1 MRGLS
6 VLALFLSALLLV
18 APAFGQ
24 STNATL
30 TGTISDSSG
39 AVLPGVT
46 VTATNAATGVV
57 SNVIT
62 NESGSY
68 NIPSL
73 LPGAY
78 KVSAELPGFQ
88 TQARTDVRLGNGD
101 QIRLNF
107 TLQVGGA
114 NTTVEVSEPVDTLLA
129 VSSSSVGEVINQNRV
144 SDLPTTTNNVLDIYR
159 LIPGIRIDDTSN
171 TGSVSGLGGLGT
183 VNITRDGVD
192 NVGAARFGGSLG
204 GATYMSPDLI
214 GEIRIVVAPVDAE
227 MGRGNGQ
234 FQFMTRSGTNDFHGT
249 GLWDIRNTALD
260 ANTWANN
267 KTVNPVTGAWKPTP
281 QNWYNNH
288 EFTASVGGPIVKN
301 KTFFFALYD
310 QALINGRTLQNP
322 TVLTPCARRG
332 IFRYFDN
339 WNNGNSFQP
348 TVSSGFTPTIA
359 VVDGSGN
366 PVMPKTNPNGTPFT
380 GSLHYVSVFGT
391 VLNPA
396 AVSGDCSNVQT
407 GPAPT
412 ANGAWDQYRTGVD
425 PSGFTTKFLGAMPV
439 SNNYEV
445 GDGLNTAGYKW
456 TRQENSGSESIFA
469 VGPTVSAVNGDGRK
483 QINTKIDHNF
493 NSKNK
498 IALTYTFEDSSGNA
512 NYESW
517 PGGFRGKSFRHPQ
530 LLAANFTS
538 TLSPNL
544 INEFRLGLRREGG
557 NTSNGLT
564 NPDSGKKNQG
574 FFPNYGGYPVFIGPG
589 AGATNFQASQ
599 ILGGGTTADYHDITN
614 LWSITD
620 SVGWTHGK
628 HAFKFGG
635 EVRLT
640 HSLGYDS
647 GVATT
652 SIPRVLGG
660 DAPSALIPASA
671 TTGAAFAGLA
681 GTTASGNNAAFRNLL
696 SFLAGSVNQIN
707 QFYYVQNPKNLDT
720 FENYL
725 TFPDRI
731 RNTVQNEGDLFFKDD
746 WKITKA
752 LTINMGVR
760 WERYGVPYESSGLM
774 PLPTDGPNAIFG
786 VSGRDF
792 TGWMKPGIRA
802 GLTVPQFVGKN
813 SPNSGTPWYQNDY
826 KDFGPA
832 LGFAWQ
838 VPWFGKDKTT
848 LRGGYQITFQQG
860 QVPNALTQENVV
872 PGSTLAPV
880 YQGDANTP
888 YLDMTKVQAN
898 IPVPV
903 SSKPMQGVPLYDRQQ
918 QIYIPSVSVRNPY
931 AENITLAVT
940 RSITSNLTL
949 DVRYIG
955 TLGRRQW
962 NVAFDTNVP
971 NFLYNGLKDAFD
983 AARAGNDSSPSLQ
996 ILEQMFKG
1004 INIAGSGCSGTGTAC
1019 GPVGTSVNGVLQTAG
1034 MHLRASSSFQTNLAN
1049 GNYFQLATTLN
1060 TLNINTTFSGNA
1072 GAPPLPAPTARGGV
1086 LRNAKD
1092 ASGNQIFPENF
1103 IVTNPQFSSTYMI
1116 ASMNN
1121 NQYHSLETQV
1131 TLRPTHGLTS
1141 QASYTWSRNMGL
1153 SGGQG
1158 LGNSYTNPA
1167 DRHADYTVT
1176 GDTRTHDLRMN
1187 GSFDLP
1193 FGPGKSLLSNSH
1205 GVLGRFV
1212 EGWKPGWIVNL
1223 ISGVPTTLA
1232 AQNML
1237 YAQGTPDVV
1246 GPFNRKAVGVK
1257 WGTGPNAANADYFA
1271 PGAYQ
1276 FVKDPQCAA
1285 ATAAQNLSTFCTLT
1299 AVQDSRTGQIVLQNP
1314 LPGLRGTLGQRAIA
1328 TPGTWRF
1335 DANLQK
1341 AIKIAESKTLEFRV
1355 DASDVLNHAEPG
1367 TPNLNIDTTSS
1378 QFGQITTT
1386 SSSATAKTGLHRQF
1400 QAQLRLRF

>member
-1 MRGLS
+1 MRGLN
-6 VLALFLSALLLV
+6 VLLACFLLLMLV
-18 APAFGQ
+18 TPVFSQ
-24 STNATL
+24 STNATI
-30 TGTISDSSG
+30 TGTIADSSG

-46 VTATNAATGVV
+46 VTATNTATGVV
-57 SNVIT
+57 GTVVSND
-62 NESGSY
+62 SGAY
-68 NIPSL
+68 NVPGL
-73 LPGAY
+73 LPGTY
-78 KVSAELPGFQ
+78 KVTAELPGFQ
-88 TQARTDVRLGNGD
+88 TQSRTDVNLGNGD

-114 NTTVEVSEPVDTLLA
+114 NTVVEVSERVDTLLA

-144 SDLPTTTNNVLDIYR
+144 TDLPTTTNNVLDIYR

-171 TGSVSGLGGLGT
+171 TGTVSGLGGLGT

-214 GEIRIVVAPVDAE
+214 GEMRIVVAPVDAE

-249 GLWDIRNTALD
+249 GVWNIRNTALD
-260 ANTWANN
+260 ANTWSNN

-288 EFTASVGGPIVKN
+288 QFTGSIGGPIVKN
-301 KTFFFALYD
+301 KTFFFALWD
-310 QALINGRTLQNP
+310 SALINGRTLQNP
-322 TVLTPCARRG
+322 VVLTPCARRG

-339 WNNGNSFQP
+339 WNNGNFFQP
-348 TVSSGFTPTIA
+348 TVSAGATPTTA

-366 PVMPKTNPNGTPFT
+366 PLVPTTNPNGTPFT

-396 AVSGDCSNVQT
+396 TVSPDCSNVQV

-412 ANGAWDQYRTGVD
+412 ANGAWDQYRTGLD
-425 PSGFTTKFLGAMPV
+425 STGFITKFLGAMPV

-456 TRQENSGSESIFA
+456 TRNENSGSESIFA

-493 NSKNK
+493 NTKNK
-498 IALTYTFEDSSGNA
+498 ISLTYTFEDSSGNA
-512 NYESW
+512 NYENW

-538 TLSPNL
+538 TLSPSL
-544 INEFRLGLRREGG
+544 INEFRVGLRREGG

-564 NPDSGKKNQG
+564 NPTGGKANQA
-574 FFPNYGGYPVFIGPG
+574 FFPNYGGFPVFIGPG
-589 AGATNFQASQ
+589 TGNVNFQASQ

-620 SVGWTHGK
+620 SIAWTKGK

-635 EVRLT
+635 EARLT

-647 GVATT
+647 GVTTT
-652 SIPRVLGG
+652 SIPRVIGG
-660 DAPSALIPASA
+660 DSPTALIPANVIA
-671 TTGAAFAGLA
+671 NTNPAFAGLA
-681 GTTASGNNAAFRNLL
+681 GTTATGNNLTFRNLL
-696 SFLAGSVNQIN
+696 DFLAGSVNQIN
-707 QFYYVQNPKNLDT
+707 QFFYIQNPKNLT
-720 FENYL
+720 AFENYL

-731 RNTVQNEGDLFFKDD
+731 RNTVQNEGDIFFKDD
-746 WKITKA
+746 WKLTKN
-752 LTINMGVR
+752 LTLNLGLR
-760 WERYGVPYESSGLM
+760 WERYGVPYESNGLM

-786 VSGRDF
+786 VSGRSFAD
-792 TGWMKPGIRA
+792 WMKPGIRA
-802 GLTVPQFVGKN
+802 GLTIPEFVGKG
-813 SPNSGTPWYQNDY
+813 SPNPGIPWYQNDY

-832 LGFAWQ
+832 VGFAWQ

-848 LRGGYQITFQQG
+848 VRGGYQITFQQG

-872 PGSTLAPV
+872 PGSTYSSA
-880 YQGDANTP
+880 YQGDPAATP
-888 YLDMTKVQAN
+888 YLDLTKVQAA
-898 IPVPV
+898 IPTPVPIQ
-903 SSKPMQGVPLYDRQQ
+903 PMQPVPISDRSQ
-918 QIYIPSVSVRNPY
+918 QIYIPSATVRNPY

-962 NVAFDTNVP
+962 NVAFDTDVP
-971 NFLYNGLKDAFD
+971 NFLYNGLKQAFD
-983 AARAGNDSSPSLQ
+983 AARAGNDSSPDLQ
-996 ILEQMFKG
+996 VLEQMFKG
-1004 INIAGSGCSGTGTAC
+1004 INIAGCAGC
-1019 GPVGTSVNGVLQTAG
+1019 GPVGSTVNGVLQTAG
-1034 MHLRASSSFQTNLAN
+1034 MHLRASPSFQSNLAN

-1060 TLNINTTFSGNA
+1060 TLNYTPSFSGNA
-1072 GAPPLPAPTARGGV
+1072 NLPAQPGRGGV
-1086 LRNAKD
+1086 IRYN
-1092 ASGNQIFPENF
+1092 GFPENF
-1103 IVTNPQFSSTYMI
+1103 VTTNPQFTNTYMI

-1121 NQYHSLETQV
+1121 NQYHSLETQI

-1141 QASYTWSRNMGL
+1141 QASYTWSRNTGL
-1153 SGGQG
+1153 SGGAG
-1158 LGNSYTNPA
+1158 LGNSYTNPV
-1167 DRHADYTVT
+1167 DRHADYTVLS
-1176 GDTRTHDLRMN
+1176 DTRTHDLRMN
-1187 GSFDLP
+1187 GAFDLP
-1193 FGPGKSLLSNSH
+1193 FGPGKALLSNSH

-1223 ISGVPTTLA
+1223 ISGAPTGLS
-1232 AQNML
+1232 AQSML
-1237 YAQGTPDVV
+1237 YASGTPDVV
-1246 GPFNRKAVGVK
+1246 GPFSSKAVGVK
-1257 WGTGPNAANADYFA
+1257 WGSGANAPTANYFA

-1285 ATAAQNLSTFCTLT
+1285 VTAAQNLSAFCTLD
-1299 AVQDSRTGQIVLQNP
+1299 AIQDTRIGRVVLQNP
-1314 LPGLRGTLGQRAIA
+1314 LPGLRGTLGQRTVA

-1341 AIKIAESKTLEFRV
+1341 AIRLAESKTLEFRV

-1367 TPNLNIDTTSS
+1367 TPNLSIDTATTG
-1378 QFGQITTT
+1378 FGQITG
-1386 SSSATAKTGLHRQF
+1386 AAAKSTLHRQF